1 MKNVQT
7 KGEPMLE
14 AVLQAL
20 VSVVHVSDC
29 RDIQKVFLLEEN
41 SSSFSNT
48 FLEKVSRDFRSG

>member
-1 MKNVQT
+1 
-7 KGEPMLE
+7 MLE

-29 RDIQKVFLLEEN
+29 RDIQKVFLLEKN